1 MNIFTWIQKIWRTLS
16 SISGNVVTAA
26 FLISLIVF
34 LIEKYR
40 YHYKRAAYKKEEKS
54 FLSGIRMPEGSA
66 VRKVAVI
73 TGASSGLGRKY
84 ALSID
89 RNPAKYDVTEFWL
102 IARRR
107 DRLEA
112 LASGLHLPV
121 KVLCL
126 DLTDSENIDVLEK
139 CLEQESA
146 SAGGSSAFT
155 VSMLLNCAGY
165 GKYGSSRDIGRQE
178 ECRMIDTNDKA
189 SISVTAAVIPYM
201 NAGSRILEVCSV
213 AGFQPIPFF
222 NCYAASKS
230 LLYSY
235 SRALRIELLNSGISV
250 TAVCPYWIKDTEFIA
265 KAAGKQKDL
274 FLASTASRVVRISLF
289 DVQHHHALS
298 TPGLL
303 CTLDRIFAG
312 WIPDEVLAYIM
323 TFFL

>member
-1 MNIFTWIQKIWRTLS
+1 MNIFTWIQKIWRTLA
-16 SISGNVVTAA
+16 SISGNVVTAT

-34 LIEKYR
+34 LVEKYR

-54 FLSGIRMPEGSA
+54 FLSGARMPESTA

-84 ALSID
+84 ALAID
-89 RNPAKYDVTEFWL
+89 RNPSKYDVTEFWL

-107 DRLEA
+107 DRLES
-112 LASGLHLPV
+112 LASELHLPV
-121 KVLCL
+121 KVLCF
-126 DLTDSENIDVLEK
+126 DLTASENIDSLEK
-139 CLEQESA
+139 LLKQESA
-146 SAGGSSAFT
+146 SAGGPSSFT
-155 VSMLLNCAGY
+155 VAMLLNCAGY
-165 GKYGSSRDIGRQE
+165 GKYGPSTEIGRQE

-189 SISVTAAVIPYM
+189 AISVTSAVIPHM
-201 NAGSRILEVCSV
+201 KAGSRILEVCSV

-235 SRALRIELLNSGISV
+235 SRALRIELLNSRISV
-250 TAVCPYWIKDTEFIA
+250 TAVCPYWVKDTEFIA
-265 KAAGKQKDL
+265 KAAGEQRNL

-298 TPGLL
+298 TPGLI